1 MAEAEANKR
10 SEAKAKTITV
20 DKDVYSLGQKLGYG
34 AFSWAVLAT
43 RQKDNLKVALKFTKR
58 AESEGR
64 SERAQKRQK
73 QEIQTEL
80 NTFKLVRHKNV
91 VALYGYDPN
100 VKYEHGDGKEPSSCY
115 CMALEVCEGGE
126 LFDIVYYTGKLE
138 EKVARTVFTQIVDGL
153 QAMHKHGLCHRDIKP
168 QNILL
173 NRQFQVKIADF
184 GSSKIFNRQEL
195 MKTFRVGTKG
205 YQAPEVLLRRG
216 YTLKCDIFSLGVL
229 LFVILTKHPP
239 FRQAISE
246 DQWFR
251 QIAKKQFGAFWAKHP
266 KDKLTKQCKDLIC
279 KMLCYQPL
287 DRLTIQAVAAHA
299 WTKADIYSPSQMGK
313 IMNAK
318 KKKATAGRQN
328 DSARC
333 PANYNSEKS
342 RDAAKM
348 EYLELPAYLDF
359 RAVKCKE
366 LPWKV
371 INHIRD
377 EFVVNN
383 KIGSGILDKEQ
394 RKLTLKVTTQVDLG
408 FKIEDVQQFE
418 EEIIVIEI
426 TGYKVSQDEEIPYAL
441 DIAIRTGYSEAS
453 QQIFDMI
460 LDKLDMKAKD
470 VEDDILDLNEEAGL
484 MTPEEEAEMERRR
497 KEIGE
502 LENQLDKQQKELIE
516 KDVIGESVKKGG
528 KKKKAKK
535 SGH

>member
-1 MAEAEANKR
+1 MAEAAEKANVV
-10 SEAKAKTITV
+10 TV
-20 DKDVYSLGQKLGYG
+20 DKDVYSLGEKLGYG

-58 AESEGR
+58 ADSEGR

-91 VALYGYDPN
+91 VALYGYDSD
-100 VKYEHGDGKEPSSCY
+100 VKYEHGDGKGVSSCY

-173 NRQFQVKIADF
+173 TRQFQVKIADF

-251 QIAKKQFGAFWAKHP
+251 QIAKKQFGAFWSKHS
-266 KDKLTKQCKDLIC
+266 KDKLSKQCKDLIC

-287 DRLTIQAVAAHA
+287 DRLTIQMVAAHP
-299 WTKADIYSPSQMGK
+299 WTKSDVYSQSQMSK

-318 KKKATAGRQN
+318 KTKATKGRAN

-333 PANYNSEKS
+333 PANYNSINS
-342 RDAAKM
+342 RDSSGLI
-348 EYLELPAYLDF
+348 YRELPAHLDF
-359 RAVKCKE
+359 RAIKCNE
-366 LPWKV
+366 APWKA
-371 INHIRD
+371 INHVRD

-383 KIGSGILDKEQ
+383 KIGNGTLDKDQ
-394 RKLTLKVTTQVDLG
+394 CKLTLEVKTQVDLG
-408 FKIEDVQQFE
+408 FKKEGVQQYE
-418 EEIIVIEI
+418 EEIVVIEM
-426 TGYKVSQDEEIPYAL
+426 TGYKVSQDEGEEPIYYL
-441 DIAIRTGYSEAS
+441 DIAIRTGYSEAA
-453 QQIFDMI
+453 QQMYDMI
-460 LDKLDMKAKD
+460 LEKLGMKVKSME
-470 VEDDILDLNEEAGL
+470 EDALDLTELAGS
-484 MTPEEEAEMERRR
+484 MTPEEKAEMDKR
-497 KEIGE
+497 KKQIEE
-502 LENQLDKQQKELIE
+502 LEQAFDEDMMNIIQQ
-516 KDVIGESVKKGG
+516 DVIAESEEAKE
-528 KKKKAKK
+528 KKKAKK

>member
-1 MAEAEANKR
+1 MAEAAEKANVV
-10 SEAKAKTITV
+10 TV
-20 DKDVYSLGQKLGYG
+20 DKDVYSLGEKLGYG

-58 AESEGR
+58 ADSEGR

-91 VALYGYDPN
+91 VALYGYDSD
-100 VKYEHGDGKEPSSCY
+100 VKYEHGDGKGVSSCY

-173 NRQFQVKIADF
+173 TRQFQVKIADF

-251 QIAKKQFGAFWAKHP
+251 QIAKKQFGAFWSKHS
-266 KDKLTKQCKDLIC
+266 KDKLSKQCKDLIC

-287 DRLTIQAVAAHA
+287 DRLTIQMVAAHP
-299 WTKADIYSPSQMGK
+299 WTKSDVYSQSQMSK

-318 KKKATAGRQN
+318 KTKATKGRAN

-333 PANYNSEKS
+333 PANYNSINS
-342 RDAAKM
+342 RDSSGLIYK
-348 EYLELPAYLDF
+348 ELPAHLDF
-359 RAVKCKE
+359 RAIKCNE
-366 LPWKV
+366 APWKA
-371 INHIRD
+371 INHVRD

-383 KIGSGILDKEQ
+383 KIGNGTLDKDQ
-394 RKLTLKVTTQVDLG
+394 CKLTLEVKTQVDLG
-408 FKIEDVQQFE
+408 FKKEGVQQYE
-418 EEIIVIEI
+418 EEIVVIEMA
-426 TGYKVSQDEEIPYAL
+426 GYKVSQDEGEEPIYYL
-441 DIAIRTGYSEAS
+441 DIAIRTGYSEAA
-453 QQIFDMI
+453 QQMYDMI
-460 LDKLDMKAKD
+460 LEKLGMKVKSME
-470 VEDDILDLNEEAGL
+470 EDALDLTELAGS
-484 MTPEEEAEMERRR
+484 MTPEEKAEMDKR
-497 KEIGE
+497 KKQIEE
-502 LENQLDKQQKELIE
+502 LEQEFDEDMMNLIQQ
-516 KDVIGESVKKGG
+516 DVIAESEEAKE
-528 KKKKAKK
+528 KKKAKK

>member
-1 MAEAEANKR
+1 MAEAEEKAN
-10 SEAKAKTITV
+10 TIIV
-20 DKDVYSLGQKLGYG
+20 DNEVYTLGEKLGYG
-34 AFSWAVLAT
+34 AFSWAVLAV
-43 RQKDNLKVALKFTKR
+43 RQNGNLKVALKFTKR
-58 AESEGR
+58 ADSEGR

-73 QEIQTEL
+73 TEIETEL

-91 VALYGYDPN
+91 VALYGFDPE
-100 VKYEHGDGKEPSSCY
+100 VTYEHGDGKGSRCY

-173 NRQFQVKIADF
+173 TRQFQVKIADF

-251 QIAKKQFGAFWAKHP
+251 QIAKKQFGAFWAKHS
-266 KDKLTKQCKDLIC
+266 KDKLSKPCKDLIC

-287 DRLTIQAVAAHA
+287 DRLTIQAVAAHP
-299 WTKADIYSPSQMGK
+299 WTKSDVYSPSQILK

-318 KKKATAGRQN
+318 KKKALSGRAN

-333 PANYNSEKS
+333 PANYNSETS
-342 RDAAKM
+342 RDGGEIK
-348 EYLELPAYLDF
+348 YKELPGHLDF
-359 RAVKCKE
+359 RAIRCNE
-366 LPWKV
+366 APWKA

-383 KIGSGILDKEQ
+383 KIGNGTLDKDQ
-394 RKLTLKVTTQVDLG
+394 CKLTLEVTTQVDLG
-408 FKIEDVQQFE
+408 FKKEGVQQYE
-418 EEIIVIEI
+418 TERVVIEI
-426 TGYKVSQDEEIPYAL
+426 TGYKISQGEDDEPMYYL
-441 DIAIRTGYSEAS
+441 DIAIRTGYSEAA
-453 QQIFDMI
+453 QQMYDMI
-460 LDKLDMKAKD
+460 LEKLDMKVKSAP
-470 VEDDILDLNEEAGL
+470 EALDLTDIAGS
-484 MTPEEEAEMERRR
+484 MTPEEQAEMDNRNKQIE
-497 KEIGE
+497 K
-502 LENQLDKQQKELIE
+502 LEQQLDKDMMKIIE
-516 KDVIGESVKKGG
+516 QDVIAESLEAKQ
-528 KKKKAKK
+528 KKKANK

>member
-1 MAEAEANKR
+1 MAEAEAKEK
-10 SEAKAKTITV
+10 SIIV
-20 DKDVYSLGQKLGYG
+20 DKDQYYLGEKLGYG

-58 AESEGR
+58 ADSEGR

-91 VALYGYDPN
+91 VALYGYDSD
-100 VKYEHGDGKEPSSCY
+100 VKYEHGDGKESSCY

-138 EKVARTVFTQIVDGL
+138 EKIARTVFTQIVDGL

-173 NRQFQVKIADF
+173 TRQFQVKIADF

-251 QIAKKQFGAFWAKHP
+251 QIAKKQFGAFWAKHS
-266 KDKLTKQCKDLIC
+266 KDKLSKPCKDLIC

-287 DRLTIQAVAAHA
+287 DRLTIQMVATHP
-299 WTKADIYSPSQMGK
+299 WTKSEVYSQSQMSK
-313 IMNAK
+313 LMNAK
-318 KKKATAGRQN
+318 KKKATSERAN
-328 DSARC
+328 DTARC
-333 PANYNSEKS
+333 PANYNSETS
-342 RDAAKM
+342 RDGGEINYK
-348 EYLELPAYLDF
+348 ELPGHLDF
-359 RAVKCKE
+359 RAIKCNE
-366 LPWKV
+366 APWKA

-383 KIGSGILDKEQ
+383 KIGNGTLDKVQ
-394 RKLTLKVTTQVDLG
+394 CKLTLEVKTKVDLG
-408 FKIEDVQQFE
+408 FKKAGVQQYE
-418 EEIIVIEI
+418 EEIVVIELA
-426 TGYKVSQDEEIPYAL
+426 GYKVSQEEEPIYYL
-441 DIAIRTGYSEAS
+441 DIAIRTGYSEAA
-453 QQIFDMI
+453 QQMYDMI
-460 LDKLDMKAKD
+460 LEKLDMKVKS
-470 VEDDILDLNEEAGL
+470 VEEDELDLTELAGS
-484 MTPEEEAEMERRR
+484 MTPEEQAEMEKR
-497 KEIGE
+497 KKQIEE
-502 LENQLDKQQKELIE
+502 LEQELDKDMMKIIE
-516 KDVIGESVKKGG
+516 QDVIGESMKAKE
-528 KKKKAKK
+528 KKKAKK
-535 SGH
+535 SGD

>member
-1 MAEAEANKR
+1 MAEAAEKAN
-10 SEAKAKTITV
+10 AIIV
-20 DKDVYSLGQKLGYG
+20 DKEVYSLGEKLGYG
-34 AFSWAVLAT
+34 AFSWAVLAV

-58 AESEGR
+58 ADSEGR

-73 QEIQTEL
+73 TEIQTEL

-91 VALYGYDPN
+91 VALYGFDSD

-173 NRQFQVKIADF
+173 TRQFQVKIADF
-184 GSSKIFNRQEL
+184 GSSKVFNRQEL

-251 QIAKKQFGAFWAKHP
+251 QIAKKQFSAFWAKHS

-287 DRLTIQAVAAHA
+287 DRLTIQAVAAHP
-299 WTKADIYSPSQMGK
+299 WTKSSVYSQSQMLK

-318 KKKATAGRQN
+318 KEKATSGRAN

-333 PANYNSEKS
+333 PANYNSETS
-342 RDAAKM
+342 RNGGPAPEIK
-348 EYLELPAYLDF
+348 YKELPGHLDF
-359 RAVKCKE
+359 RAIRCNE
-366 LPWKV
+366 APWKA
-371 INHIRD
+371 INHLRD

-383 KIGSGILDKEQ
+383 KIGNGTLDKDQ
-394 RKLTLKVTTQVDLG
+394 CKLTLEVKTQVDLG
-408 FKIEDVQQFE
+408 FQKAEVQQYE
-418 EEIIVIEI
+418 EEIVVIEI
-426 TGYKVSQDEEIPYAL
+426 TGYKVSQDEAEQPIYYL
-441 DIAIRTGYSEAS
+441 DIAILTGYSEAA
-453 QQIFDMI
+453 QQMYDMI
-460 LDKLDMKAKD
+460 LEKLDMKVKNVA
-470 VEDDILDLNEEAGL
+470 EALDLTDIAGS
-484 MTPEEEAEMERRR
+484 MTPEEQAEMDQRNKQIE
-497 KEIGE
+497 E
-502 LENQLDKQQKELIE
+502 LEQQMDKDMMKIIKQ
-516 KDVIGESVKKGG
+516 DVIAESLELAKQ
-528 KKKKAKK
+528 KKKAKK